1 MNRTAPMKQ
10 RSVPLSS
17 IMPSEEQSD
26 GFIDLDRL
34 VAAVFRRARLV
45 AAFVLL
51 FIALGVAYLLFAT
64 PYYTSMTQILLD
76 ENLSKY
82 AEEEPT
88 PVNSQMLDTQIAS
101 AVEILK
107 SGELALRVVDKLK
120 LDENDTILNPPQS
133 PVAVVKDWLKSA
145 TGLFSGGPD
154 VTEEQA
160 RNGRRQKA
168 AAIIQQSLAVERV
181 SRS

>member
-45 AAFVLL
+45 AAFVVL
-51 FIALGVAYLLFAT
+51 FIALGAAYLLFAT

-107 SGELALRVVDKLK
+107 SGELALDRKSVV
-120 LDENDTILNPPQS
+120 
-133 PVAVVKDWLKSA
+133 
-145 TGLFSGGPD
+145 
-154 VTEEQA
+154 
-160 RNGRRQKA
+160 
-168 AAIIQQSLAVERV
+168 
-181 SRS
+181 